1 MTGFTSRQL
10 TQLRRNVGNSVVRT
24 KITAGREISYLEGWY
39 VVAEANRIFGFDR
52 WSRETLELRNL
63 GSRENKGTFQAGYIA
78 KVRVTVSTDG
88 VTVIREAH
96 GTGDARGATALE
108 AHDMA
113 LKTAETDATKRALAT
128 FGKPF
133 GLALYR
139 SKANSSGKNARQPQG
154 TKPAPATLSNAPLQ
168 SPLQIDE
175 SSMRISKPKRIRD
188 KAHLRFVGGQPCLL
202 CGRQPVDAHH
212 VRHAQPQAL
221 GLKVSDE
228 FVVPLCRTHHREV
241 HQTGDERSWWQ
252 SQNIDPLDVARNL
265 WNKSRGREADVA
277 GSM

>member
-1 MTGFTSRQL
+1 MTGFTRKQL
-10 TQLRRNVGNSVVRT
+10 GQLRRNVGNSVVRT
-24 KITAGREISYLEGWY
+24 KIAGGREISYLEGWY

-52 WSRETLELRNL
+52 WSRETLELRSL
-63 GSRENKGTFQAGYIA
+63 GSRENRGSFQAGYIA

-88 VTVIREAH
+88 MTVIRDAH

-139 SKANSSGKNARQPQG
+139 RKPNAPGQCVQKPQG
-154 TKPAPATLSNAPLQ
+154 VQSAPEAPSNVSLQ
-168 SPLQIDE
+168 PPPRTDE
-175 SSMRISKPKRIRD
+175 NSMRIGKPKRIRD
-188 KAHLRFVGGQPCLL
+188 KEHLRFVGSQPCLL
-202 CGRQPVDAHH
+202 CGRQPADAHH
-212 VRHAQPQAL
+212 VRFAQPQAL

-228 FVVPLCRTHHREV
+228 FVVPLCRAHHREA
-241 HQTGDERSWWQ
+241 HQTGNERSWWQ
-252 SQNIDPLDVARNL
+252 RQNIDPLDVARGF
-265 WNKSRGREADVA
+265 WAKSRGHEAENV
-277 GSM
+277 GS